1 MAGILPAV
9 IVFLCCAYLR
19 IHFASGR
26 AGLIICASLC
36 VIIGERRLFGVVRQV
51 RDGELFERLA
61 SGDISALDE
70 LIGAYYPEILRFCLR
85 HTPTRECAEDA
96 AQETFLKAVRHL
108 GAYVQR
114 GKFRAWLYK
123 IAANTCT
130 DCYRKGHAGDPLPEC
145 GYTEPGFERAELAQD
160 LDAALAALP
169 DAQREVVLLRYVH
182 GLKLREVS
190 EVLDVPLR
198 TVQSRERAALKTLRK
213 LL

>member
-1 MAGILPAV
+1 M
-9 IVFLCCAYLR
+9 
-19 IHFASGR
+19 
-26 AGLIICASLC
+26 
-36 VIIGERRLFGVVRQV
+36 

-96 AQETFLKAVRHL
+96 AQETFLRCVRHID
-108 GAYVQR
+108 AYAHC
-114 GKFRAWLYK
+114 GHFRAWLYK
-123 IAANTCT
+123 IASNACA
-130 DCYRKGHAGDPLPEC
+130 DILRRVRPAGELPDEAAD
-145 GYTEPGFERAELAQD
+145 EPGYERAELKTD

-169 DAQREVVLLRYVH
+169 DAQREVVLLRYIH

-198 TVQSRERAALKTLRK
+198 TVQSRERAALKALRK